1 MKNNLTNEYQ
11 ENEINKILQDGI
23 DKSLLYINSFNTS
36 NFRNFSKSSKLLTNK
51 KNEEKISN
59 NNSQKIKIGFIPLT
73 KSQLNIKSRSL
84 NKTLKHYNK
93 KNLAYYQ
100 IEYNKKRE
108 ELENSKN
115 ELIKERIKQNKLQND
130 MRIRLKK
137 EKEFVCDECEEGY
150 LKSDDGRCH
159 HCSEIGFTHCK
170 KCKRD
175 IENEGDLMCVQC
187 SEGYFLTN
195 EVYCTKCNNS
205 QVQTIRNTCVF
216 CDDVDEGGIEGCKN
230 CYNNGEKILCK
241 ECTDII
247 KKEEKNLKKNNK
259 NLTIKKLLKQ

>member
-1 MKNNLTNEYQ
+1 MKNNLITNEYQ

-59 NNSQKIKIGFIPLT
+59 SLYNNTYFQNLPKDNNNSQKIKIGFIPLT
-73 KSQLNIKSRSL
+73 KSQLNIKSKSL

-100 IEYNKKRE
+100 IEYNRKRE

-137 EKEFVCDECEEGY
+137 EKEFNKIEENDNMIQKNSEDLILRIQQSERIREEQTKIIERLLSEY
-150 LKSDDGRCH
+150 NFMINKLRRNPNIEIVNKYEELKLEADNL
-159 HCSEIGFTHCK
+159 K
-170 KCKRD
+170 
-175 IENEGDLMCVQC
+175 NEG
-187 SEGYFLTN
+187 
-195 EVYCTKCNNS
+195 
-205 QVQTIRNTCVF
+205 
-216 CDDVDEGGIEGCKN
+216 
-230 CYNNGEKILCK
+230 
-241 ECTDII
+241 
-247 KKEEKNLKKNNK
+247 
-259 NLTIKKLLKQ
+259 LTITKKKKLNKKKIFKK

>member
-1 MKNNLTNEYQ
+1 MKNNLITNEYQ

-59 NNSQKIKIGFIPLT
+59 SLYNSTYFQNLPKDNNNSQKIKIGFIPLT
-73 KSQLNIKSRSL
+73 KSQLNIKSKSL
-84 NKTLKHYNK
+84 NKILKPYNK

-137 EKEFVCDECEEGY
+137 EKEFNKIEENDNMIQKNSEDLILRIQQSERIREEQTKIIERLLSEY
-150 LKSDDGRCH
+150 NFMINKLRRNPNIEIVNKYEELKLEADNL
-159 HCSEIGFTHCK
+159 K
-170 KCKRD
+170 
-175 IENEGDLMCVQC
+175 NEG
-187 SEGYFLTN
+187 
-195 EVYCTKCNNS
+195 
-205 QVQTIRNTCVF
+205 
-216 CDDVDEGGIEGCKN
+216 
-230 CYNNGEKILCK
+230 
-241 ECTDII
+241 
-247 KKEEKNLKKNNK
+247 
-259 NLTIKKLLKQ
+259 LTITKKKKSNKKKIFKK

>member
-1 MKNNLTNEYQ
+1 MKNNLITNEYQ

-23 DKSLLYINSFNTS
+23 DKSLLYINTFNTS

-59 NNSQKIKIGFIPLT
+59 SLYNNTYFQNLPKDNNNSQKIKIGFIPLT
-73 KSQLNIKSRSL
+73 KSQLNIKSKSL

-137 EKEFVCDECEEGY
+137 EKEFNKIEENDNIIQKNSEDLILRIQQSERIREEQTKIIERLLSEY
-150 LKSDDGRCH
+150 NFMINKLRRNPNIEIVNKYEELKLEADNL
-159 HCSEIGFTHCK
+159 K
-170 KCKRD
+170 
-175 IENEGDLMCVQC
+175 NEG
-187 SEGYFLTN
+187 
-195 EVYCTKCNNS
+195 
-205 QVQTIRNTCVF
+205 
-216 CDDVDEGGIEGCKN
+216 
-230 CYNNGEKILCK
+230 
-241 ECTDII
+241 
-247 KKEEKNLKKNNK
+247 
-259 NLTIKKLLKQ
+259 LTITKKKKSNKKKIFKK

>member
-1 MKNNLTNEYQ
+1 MKNNLITNEYQ

-51 KNEEKISN
+51 KNDEKISNSLYNNTYFQNLPKDN

-73 KSQLNIKSRSL
+73 KSQLNLKSKSL
-84 NKTLKHYNK
+84 NKTLKPYNK

-137 EKEFVCDECEEGY
+137 EKEFNKIEENDNIIQKNSEDLILRIQQSERIREEQTKIIERLLSEY
-150 LKSDDGRCH
+150 NFMINKLRRNPNIEIVNKYEELKLEADNL
-159 HCSEIGFTHCK
+159 K
-170 KCKRD
+170 
-175 IENEGDLMCVQC
+175 NEG
-187 SEGYFLTN
+187 
-195 EVYCTKCNNS
+195 
-205 QVQTIRNTCVF
+205 
-216 CDDVDEGGIEGCKN
+216 
-230 CYNNGEKILCK
+230 
-241 ECTDII
+241 
-247 KKEEKNLKKNNK
+247 
-259 NLTIKKLLKQ
+259 LTITKKKKSNKKKIFKK

>member
-1 MKNNLTNEYQ
+1 MKNNLITNEYQ

-59 NNSQKIKIGFIPLT
+59 SLYNNTYFQNLPKDNNNSQKIKIGFIPLT
-73 KSQLNIKSRSL
+73 KSQLNIKSKSL
-84 NKTLKHYNK
+84 NKTLKPYNK

-100 IEYNKKRE
+100 IEYNRKRE

-137 EKEFVCDECEEGY
+137 EKEFNKIEENDNIIQKNSEDLILRIQQSERIREEQTKIIERLLSEY
-150 LKSDDGRCH
+150 NFMINKLRRNPNIEIVNKYEELKLEADNL
-159 HCSEIGFTHCK
+159 K
-170 KCKRD
+170 
-175 IENEGDLMCVQC
+175 NEG
-187 SEGYFLTN
+187 
-195 EVYCTKCNNS
+195 
-205 QVQTIRNTCVF
+205 
-216 CDDVDEGGIEGCKN
+216 
-230 CYNNGEKILCK
+230 
-241 ECTDII
+241 
-247 KKEEKNLKKNNK
+247 
-259 NLTIKKLLKQ
+259 LTITKKKKSNKKKIFKK

>member
-1 MKNNLTNEYQ
+1 MKNNLITNEYQ

-51 KNEEKISN
+51 KIDEKISNSLYNNTYFQNLPKDN

-73 KSQLNIKSRSL
+73 KSQLNIKSKSL

-137 EKEFVCDECEEGY
+137 EKEFNKIEENDNMIQKNSEDLILRIQQSERIREEQTKIIERLLSEY
-150 LKSDDGRCH
+150 NFMINKLRRNPNIEIVNKYEELKLEADNL
-159 HCSEIGFTHCK
+159 K
-170 KCKRD
+170 
-175 IENEGDLMCVQC
+175 NEG
-187 SEGYFLTN
+187 
-195 EVYCTKCNNS
+195 
-205 QVQTIRNTCVF
+205 
-216 CDDVDEGGIEGCKN
+216 
-230 CYNNGEKILCK
+230 
-241 ECTDII
+241 
-247 KKEEKNLKKNNK
+247 
-259 NLTIKKLLKQ
+259 LTITKKKKLNKKKIFKK

>member
-1 MKNNLTNEYQ
+1 MKNNLITNEYQ

-23 DKSLLYINSFNTS
+23 DKSLLYVNSFNTS

-51 KNEEKISN
+51 KIDEKISNSLYNNTYFQNLPKDN

-73 KSQLNIKSRSL
+73 KSQLNIKSKSL
-84 NKTLKHYNK
+84 NKTLKPYNK

-137 EKEFVCDECEEGY
+137 EKEFNKIEENDNIIQNNSEDLILRIQQSERIREEQTKIIERLLSEY
-150 LKSDDGRCH
+150 NFMINKLRRNPNIEIVNKYEELKLEADNL
-159 HCSEIGFTHCK
+159 K
-170 KCKRD
+170 
-175 IENEGDLMCVQC
+175 NEG
-187 SEGYFLTN
+187 
-195 EVYCTKCNNS
+195 
-205 QVQTIRNTCVF
+205 
-216 CDDVDEGGIEGCKN
+216 
-230 CYNNGEKILCK
+230 
-241 ECTDII
+241 
-247 KKEEKNLKKNNK
+247 
-259 NLTIKKLLKQ
+259 LTITKKKKSNKKKIFKK

>member
-1 MKNNLTNEYQ
+1 MKNNLITNEYQ

-51 KNEEKISN
+51 KNDEKISNSLYNNTYFQNLPKDN

-73 KSQLNIKSRSL
+73 KSQLNIKSKSL

-100 IEYNKKRE
+100 IEYNRKRE

-137 EKEFVCDECEEGY
+137 EKEFNKIEENDNIIQKNSEDLILRIQQSERIREEQTKIIERLLSEY
-150 LKSDDGRCH
+150 NFMINKLRRNPNIEIVNKYEELKLEADNL
-159 HCSEIGFTHCK
+159 K
-170 KCKRD
+170 
-175 IENEGDLMCVQC
+175 NEG
-187 SEGYFLTN
+187 
-195 EVYCTKCNNS
+195 
-205 QVQTIRNTCVF
+205 
-216 CDDVDEGGIEGCKN
+216 
-230 CYNNGEKILCK
+230 
-241 ECTDII
+241 
-247 KKEEKNLKKNNK
+247 
-259 NLTIKKLLKQ
+259 LTITKKKKSNKKKIFKK

>member
-1 MKNNLTNEYQ
+1 MKNNLITNEYQ

-59 NNSQKIKIGFIPLT
+59 SLYNNTYFQNLPKDNNNSQKIKIGFIPLT
-73 KSQLNIKSRSL
+73 KSQLNIKSKSL
-84 NKTLKHYNK
+84 NKTLKPYNK

-137 EKEFVCDECEEGY
+137 EKEFNKIEENDNMIQKNSEDLILRIQQSERIREEQTKIIERLLSEY
-150 LKSDDGRCH
+150 NFMINKLRRNPNIEIVNKYEELKLEADNL
-159 HCSEIGFTHCK
+159 K
-170 KCKRD
+170 
-175 IENEGDLMCVQC
+175 NEG
-187 SEGYFLTN
+187 
-195 EVYCTKCNNS
+195 
-205 QVQTIRNTCVF
+205 
-216 CDDVDEGGIEGCKN
+216 
-230 CYNNGEKILCK
+230 
-241 ECTDII
+241 
-247 KKEEKNLKKNNK
+247 
-259 NLTIKKLLKQ
+259 LTITKKKKSNKKKIFKK

>member
-1 MKNNLTNEYQ
+1 MKNNLITNEYQ

-59 NNSQKIKIGFIPLT
+59 SLYNNTYFQNLPKDNNNSQKIKIGFIPLT
-73 KSQLNIKSRSL
+73 KSQLNIKSKSL
-84 NKTLKHYNK
+84 NKILKHYNK

-137 EKEFVCDECEEGY
+137 EKEFNKIEENDNIIQKNSEDLILRIQQSERIREEQTKIIERLLSEY
-150 LKSDDGRCH
+150 NFMINKLRRNPNIEIVNKYEELKLEADNL
-159 HCSEIGFTHCK
+159 K
-170 KCKRD
+170 
-175 IENEGDLMCVQC
+175 NEG
-187 SEGYFLTN
+187 
-195 EVYCTKCNNS
+195 
-205 QVQTIRNTCVF
+205 
-216 CDDVDEGGIEGCKN
+216 
-230 CYNNGEKILCK
+230 
-241 ECTDII
+241 
-247 KKEEKNLKKNNK
+247 
-259 NLTIKKLLKQ
+259 LTITKKKKSNKKKIFKK

>member
-1 MKNNLTNEYQ
+1 MKNNLITNEYQ

-51 KNEEKISN
+51 KNDEKISNSLYNNTYFQNLPKDN

-73 KSQLNIKSRSL
+73 KSQLNIKSKSL

-100 IEYNKKRE
+100 IEYNRKRE
-108 ELENSKN
+108 ELENIKN

-137 EKEFVCDECEEGY
+137 EKEFNKIEENDNMIQKNSEDLILRIQQSERIREEQTKIIERLLSEY
-150 LKSDDGRCH
+150 NFMINKLRRNPNIEIVNKYEELKLEADNL
-159 HCSEIGFTHCK
+159 K
-170 KCKRD
+170 
-175 IENEGDLMCVQC
+175 NEG
-187 SEGYFLTN
+187 
-195 EVYCTKCNNS
+195 
-205 QVQTIRNTCVF
+205 
-216 CDDVDEGGIEGCKN
+216 
-230 CYNNGEKILCK
+230 
-241 ECTDII
+241 
-247 KKEEKNLKKNNK
+247 
-259 NLTIKKLLKQ
+259 LTITKKKKSNKKKIFKK

>member
-1 MKNNLTNEYQ
+1 MKNNLITNEYQ

-73 KSQLNIKSRSL
+73 KSQLNIKSKSL

-137 EKEFVCDECEEGY
+137 EKEFNKIEENDNMIQKNSEDLILRIQQSERIREEQTKIIERLLSEY
-150 LKSDDGRCH
+150 NFMINKLRRNPNIEIVNKYEELKLEADNL
-159 HCSEIGFTHCK
+159 K
-170 KCKRD
+170 
-175 IENEGDLMCVQC
+175 NEG
-187 SEGYFLTN
+187 
-195 EVYCTKCNNS
+195 
-205 QVQTIRNTCVF
+205 
-216 CDDVDEGGIEGCKN
+216 
-230 CYNNGEKILCK
+230 
-241 ECTDII
+241 
-247 KKEEKNLKKNNK
+247 
-259 NLTIKKLLKQ
+259 LTITKKKKSNKKKIFKK

>member
-1 MKNNLTNEYQ
+1 MKNNLITNEYQ

-51 KNEEKISN
+51 KIDEKISNSLYNNTYFQNLPKDN

-73 KSQLNIKSRSL
+73 KSQLNIKSKSL

-137 EKEFVCDECEEGY
+137 EKEFNKIEENDNIIQKNSEDLILRIQQSERIREEQTKIIERLLSEY
-150 LKSDDGRCH
+150 NFMINKLRRNPNIEIVNKYEELKLEADNL
-159 HCSEIGFTHCK
+159 K
-170 KCKRD
+170 
-175 IENEGDLMCVQC
+175 NEG
-187 SEGYFLTN
+187 
-195 EVYCTKCNNS
+195 
-205 QVQTIRNTCVF
+205 
-216 CDDVDEGGIEGCKN
+216 
-230 CYNNGEKILCK
+230 
-241 ECTDII
+241 
-247 KKEEKNLKKNNK
+247 
-259 NLTIKKLLKQ
+259 LTITKKKKLNKKKIFKK

>member
-1 MKNNLTNEYQ
+1 MKNNLITNEYQ

-59 NNSQKIKIGFIPLT
+59 SLYNNTYFQNLPKDNNNSQKIKIGFIPLT
-73 KSQLNIKSRSL
+73 KSQLNIKSKSL

-137 EKEFVCDECEEGY
+137 EKEFNKIEENDNMIQKNSEDLILRIQQSERIREEQTKIIERLLSEY
-150 LKSDDGRCH
+150 NFMINKLRRNPNIEIVNKYEELKLEADNL
-159 HCSEIGFTHCK
+159 K
-170 KCKRD
+170 
-175 IENEGDLMCVQC
+175 NEG
-187 SEGYFLTN
+187 
-195 EVYCTKCNNS
+195 
-205 QVQTIRNTCVF
+205 
-216 CDDVDEGGIEGCKN
+216 
-230 CYNNGEKILCK
+230 
-241 ECTDII
+241 
-247 KKEEKNLKKNNK
+247 
-259 NLTIKKLLKQ
+259 LTITKKKKSNKKKIFKK

>member
-1 MKNNLTNEYQ
+1 MKNNLITNEYQ

-36 NFRNFSKSSKLLTNK
+36 NFRKFSKSSKLLTNK
-51 KNEEKISN
+51 KNDEKISNSLYNNTYFQNLPKDN

-73 KSQLNIKSRSL
+73 KSQLNIKSKSL

-137 EKEFVCDECEEGY
+137 EKEFNKIEENDNMIQKNSEDLILRIQQSERIREEQTKIIERLLSEY
-150 LKSDDGRCH
+150 NFMINKLRRNPNIEIVNKYEELKLEADNL
-159 HCSEIGFTHCK
+159 K
-170 KCKRD
+170 
-175 IENEGDLMCVQC
+175 NEG
-187 SEGYFLTN
+187 
-195 EVYCTKCNNS
+195 
-205 QVQTIRNTCVF
+205 
-216 CDDVDEGGIEGCKN
+216 
-230 CYNNGEKILCK
+230 
-241 ECTDII
+241 
-247 KKEEKNLKKNNK
+247 
-259 NLTIKKLLKQ
+259 LTITKKKKSNKKKIFKK

>member
-1 MKNNLTNEYQ
+1 MKNNLITNEYQ

-51 KNEEKISN
+51 KNDEKISNSLYNNTYFQNLPKDN

-73 KSQLNIKSRSL
+73 KSQLNIKSKSL
-84 NKTLKHYNK
+84 NKTLKPYNK

-137 EKEFVCDECEEGY
+137 EKEFNKIEENDNIIQKNSEDLILRIQQSERIREEQTKIIERLLSEY
-150 LKSDDGRCH
+150 NFMINKLRRNPNIEIVNKYEELKLEADNL
-159 HCSEIGFTHCK
+159 K
-170 KCKRD
+170 
-175 IENEGDLMCVQC
+175 NEG
-187 SEGYFLTN
+187 
-195 EVYCTKCNNS
+195 
-205 QVQTIRNTCVF
+205 
-216 CDDVDEGGIEGCKN
+216 
-230 CYNNGEKILCK
+230 
-241 ECTDII
+241 
-247 KKEEKNLKKNNK
+247 
-259 NLTIKKLLKQ
+259 LTITKKKKSNKKKIFKK

>member
-1 MKNNLTNEYQ
+1 MKNNLITNEYQ

-51 KNEEKISN
+51 KNDEKISNSLYNNTYFQNLPKDN

-73 KSQLNIKSRSL
+73 KSQLNIKSKSL

-137 EKEFVCDECEEGY
+137 EKEFNKIEENDNMIQKNSEDLILRIQQSERIREEQTKIIERLLSEY
-150 LKSDDGRCH
+150 NFMINKLRRNPNIEIVNKYEELKLEADNL
-159 HCSEIGFTHCK
+159 K
-170 KCKRD
+170 
-175 IENEGDLMCVQC
+175 NEG
-187 SEGYFLTN
+187 
-195 EVYCTKCNNS
+195 
-205 QVQTIRNTCVF
+205 
-216 CDDVDEGGIEGCKN
+216 
-230 CYNNGEKILCK
+230 
-241 ECTDII
+241 
-247 KKEEKNLKKNNK
+247 
-259 NLTIKKLLKQ
+259 LTITKKKKLNKKKIFKK

>member
-1 MKNNLTNEYQ
+1 MKNNLITNEYQ

-51 KNEEKISN
+51 KNDEKISNSLYNNTYFQNLPKDN

-73 KSQLNIKSRSL
+73 KSQLNIKSKSL

-100 IEYNKKRE
+100 IEYNRKRE

-137 EKEFVCDECEEGY
+137 EKEFNKIEENDNIIQKNSEDLILRIQQSERIREEQTKIIERLLSEY
-150 LKSDDGRCH
+150 NFMINKLRRNPNIEIVNKYEELKLEADNL
-159 HCSEIGFTHCK
+159 K
-170 KCKRD
+170 
-175 IENEGDLMCVQC
+175 NEG
-187 SEGYFLTN
+187 
-195 EVYCTKCNNS
+195 
-205 QVQTIRNTCVF
+205 
-216 CDDVDEGGIEGCKN
+216 
-230 CYNNGEKILCK
+230 
-241 ECTDII
+241 
-247 KKEEKNLKKNNK
+247 
-259 NLTIKKLLKQ
+259 LTITKKKKLNKKKIFKK

>member
-1 MKNNLTNEYQ
+1 MKNNLITNEYQ

-59 NNSQKIKIGFIPLT
+59 SLYNNTYFQNLPKDNNNSQKIKIGFIPLT
-73 KSQLNIKSRSL
+73 KSQLNIKSKSL
-84 NKTLKHYNK
+84 NKTLKPYNK

-137 EKEFVCDECEEGY
+137 EKEFNKIEENDNMIQKNSEDLILRIQQSERIREEQTKIIERLLSEY
-150 LKSDDGRCH
+150 NFMINKLRRNPNIEIVNKYEELKLEADNL
-159 HCSEIGFTHCK
+159 K
-170 KCKRD
+170 
-175 IENEGDLMCVQC
+175 NEG
-187 SEGYFLTN
+187 
-195 EVYCTKCNNS
+195 
-205 QVQTIRNTCVF
+205 
-216 CDDVDEGGIEGCKN
+216 
-230 CYNNGEKILCK
+230 
-241 ECTDII
+241 
-247 KKEEKNLKKNNK
+247 
-259 NLTIKKLLKQ
+259 LTITKKKKLNKKKIFKK

>member
-1 MKNNLTNEYQ
+1 MKNNLITNEYQ

-51 KNEEKISN
+51 KNDEKISNSLYNNTYFQNLPKDN

-73 KSQLNIKSRSL
+73 KSQLNIKSKSL

-137 EKEFVCDECEEGY
+137 EKEFNKIEENDNIIQKNSEDLILRIQQSERIREEQTKIIERLLSEY
-150 LKSDDGRCH
+150 NFMINKLRRNPNIEIVNKYEELKLEADNL
-159 HCSEIGFTHCK
+159 K
-170 KCKRD
+170 
-175 IENEGDLMCVQC
+175 NEG
-187 SEGYFLTN
+187 
-195 EVYCTKCNNS
+195 
-205 QVQTIRNTCVF
+205 
-216 CDDVDEGGIEGCKN
+216 
-230 CYNNGEKILCK
+230 
-241 ECTDII
+241 
-247 KKEEKNLKKNNK
+247 
-259 NLTIKKLLKQ
+259 LTITKKKKSNKKKIFKK

>member
-1 MKNNLTNEYQ
+1 MKNNLITNEYQ

-59 NNSQKIKIGFIPLT
+59 SLYNNTYFQNLPKDNNNSQKIKIGFIPLT
-73 KSQLNIKSRSL
+73 KSQLNIKSKSL
-84 NKTLKHYNK
+84 NKTLKPYNK

-100 IEYNKKRE
+100 IEYNRKRE

-137 EKEFVCDECEEGY
+137 EKEFNKIEENDNMIQKNSEDLILRIQQSERIREEQTKIIERLLSEY
-150 LKSDDGRCH
+150 NFMINKLRRNPNIEIVNKYEELKLEADNL
-159 HCSEIGFTHCK
+159 K
-170 KCKRD
+170 
-175 IENEGDLMCVQC
+175 NEG
-187 SEGYFLTN
+187 
-195 EVYCTKCNNS
+195 
-205 QVQTIRNTCVF
+205 
-216 CDDVDEGGIEGCKN
+216 
-230 CYNNGEKILCK
+230 
-241 ECTDII
+241 
-247 KKEEKNLKKNNK
+247 
-259 NLTIKKLLKQ
+259 LTITKKKKSNKKKIFKK

>member
-1 MKNNLTNEYQ
+1 MKNNLITNEYQ

-51 KNEEKISN
+51 KNDEKISNSLYSNTYFQNLPKDN

-73 KSQLNIKSRSL
+73 KSQLNIKSKSL

-137 EKEFVCDECEEGY
+137 EKEFNKIEENDNMIQKNSEDLILRIQQSERIREEQTKIIERLLSEY
-150 LKSDDGRCH
+150 NFMINKLRRNPNIEIVNKYEELKLEADNL
-159 HCSEIGFTHCK
+159 K
-170 KCKRD
+170 
-175 IENEGDLMCVQC
+175 NEG
-187 SEGYFLTN
+187 
-195 EVYCTKCNNS
+195 
-205 QVQTIRNTCVF
+205 
-216 CDDVDEGGIEGCKN
+216 
-230 CYNNGEKILCK
+230 
-241 ECTDII
+241 
-247 KKEEKNLKKNNK
+247 
-259 NLTIKKLLKQ
+259 LTITKKKKSNKKKIFKK

>member
-1 MKNNLTNEYQ
+1 MKNNLITNEYQ

-59 NNSQKIKIGFIPLT
+59 SLYNNTYFQNLPKDNNNSQKIKIGFIPLT
-73 KSQLNIKSRSL
+73 KSQLNIKSKSL

-100 IEYNKKRE
+100 IEYNRKRE

-137 EKEFVCDECEEGY
+137 EKEFNKIEENDNIIQKNSEDLILRIQQSERIREEQTKIIERLLSEY
-150 LKSDDGRCH
+150 NFMINKLRRNPNIEIVNKYEELKLEADNL
-159 HCSEIGFTHCK
+159 K
-170 KCKRD
+170 
-175 IENEGDLMCVQC
+175 NEG
-187 SEGYFLTN
+187 
-195 EVYCTKCNNS
+195 
-205 QVQTIRNTCVF
+205 
-216 CDDVDEGGIEGCKN
+216 
-230 CYNNGEKILCK
+230 
-241 ECTDII
+241 
-247 KKEEKNLKKNNK
+247 
-259 NLTIKKLLKQ
+259 LTITKKKKLNKKKIFKK

>member
-1 MKNNLTNEYQ
+1 MKNNLITNEYQ

-51 KNEEKISN
+51 KNDEKISNSLYNNTYFQNLPKDN

-73 KSQLNIKSRSL
+73 KSQLNIKSKSL

-137 EKEFVCDECEEGY
+137 EKEFNKIEENDNMIQKNSEDLILRIQQSERIREEQTKIIERLLSEY
-150 LKSDDGRCH
+150 NFMINKLRRNPNIEIVNKYEELKLEADNL
-159 HCSEIGFTHCK
+159 K
-170 KCKRD
+170 
-175 IENEGDLMCVQC
+175 NEG
-187 SEGYFLTN
+187 
-195 EVYCTKCNNS
+195 
-205 QVQTIRNTCVF
+205 
-216 CDDVDEGGIEGCKN
+216 
-230 CYNNGEKILCK
+230 
-241 ECTDII
+241 
-247 KKEEKNLKKNNK
+247 
-259 NLTIKKLLKQ
+259 LTITKKKKSNKKKIFKK

>member
-1 MKNNLTNEYQ
+1 MKNNLITNEYQ

-59 NNSQKIKIGFIPLT
+59 SLYNNTYFQNLPKDNNNSQKIKIGFIPLT
-73 KSQLNIKSRSL
+73 KSQLNIKSKSL
-84 NKTLKHYNK
+84 NKTLKPYNK

-137 EKEFVCDECEEGY
+137 EKEFNKIEENDNMIQKNSEDLILRIQQSERIREEQTKIIERLLSEY
-150 LKSDDGRCH
+150 NFMINKLRRNPNIEIVNKYEELKLEADNL
-159 HCSEIGFTHCK
+159 K
-170 KCKRD
+170 
-175 IENEGDLMCVQC
+175 NEGLAI
-187 SEGYFLTN
+187 
-195 EVYCTKCNNS
+195 TKKKKSN
-205 QVQTIRNTCVF
+205 
-216 CDDVDEGGIEGCKN
+216 KK
-230 CYNNGEKILCK
+230 KIF
-241 ECTDII
+241 
-247 KKEEKNLKKNNK
+247 KK
-259 NLTIKKLLKQ
+259 

>member
-1 MKNNLTNEYQ
+1 MKNNLITNEYQ

-51 KNEEKISN
+51 KNDEKISNSLYNNTYFQNLPKDN

-73 KSQLNIKSRSL
+73 KSQLNIKSKSL

-137 EKEFVCDECEEGY
+137 EKEFNKIEENDNIIQKNSEDLILRIQQSERIREEQTKIIERLLSEY
-150 LKSDDGRCH
+150 NFMINKLRRNPNIEIVNKYEELKLEADNL
-159 HCSEIGFTHCK
+159 K
-170 KCKRD
+170 
-175 IENEGDLMCVQC
+175 NEG
-187 SEGYFLTN
+187 
-195 EVYCTKCNNS
+195 
-205 QVQTIRNTCVF
+205 
-216 CDDVDEGGIEGCKN
+216 
-230 CYNNGEKILCK
+230 
-241 ECTDII
+241 
-247 KKEEKNLKKNNK
+247 
-259 NLTIKKLLKQ
+259 LTITKKKKLNKKKIFKK

>member
-1 MKNNLTNEYQ
+1 MKNNLITNEYQ

-59 NNSQKIKIGFIPLT
+59 SLYNNTYFQNLPKDNNNSQKIKIGFIPLT
-73 KSQLNIKSRSL
+73 KSQLNIKSKSL

-137 EKEFVCDECEEGY
+137 EKEFNKIEENDNIIQKNSEDLILRIQQSERIREEQTKIIERLLSEY
-150 LKSDDGRCH
+150 NFMINKLRRNPNIEIVNKYEELKLEADNL
-159 HCSEIGFTHCK
+159 K
-170 KCKRD
+170 
-175 IENEGDLMCVQC
+175 NEG
-187 SEGYFLTN
+187 
-195 EVYCTKCNNS
+195 
-205 QVQTIRNTCVF
+205 
-216 CDDVDEGGIEGCKN
+216 
-230 CYNNGEKILCK
+230 
-241 ECTDII
+241 
-247 KKEEKNLKKNNK
+247 
-259 NLTIKKLLKQ
+259 LTITKKKKLNKKKIFKK

>member
-1 MKNNLTNEYQ
+1 MKNNLITNEYQ

-51 KNEEKISN
+51 KNDEKISN

-73 KSQLNIKSRSL
+73 KSQLNIKSKSL

-100 IEYNKKRE
+100 IEYNKKRKKH
-108 ELENSKN
+108 ENSKN

-137 EKEFVCDECEEGY
+137 EKEFNKIEENDNMIQKNSEDLILRIQQSERIREEQTKIIERLLSEY
-150 LKSDDGRCH
+150 NFMINQLRRNPNIEIINKYEELKLEAD
-159 HCSEIGFTHCK
+159 
-170 KCKRD
+170 
-175 IENEGDLMCVQC
+175 
-187 SEGYFLTN
+187 
-195 EVYCTKCNNS
+195 
-205 QVQTIRNTCVF
+205 
-216 CDDVDEGGIEGCKN
+216 
-230 CYNNGEKILCK
+230 
-241 ECTDII
+241 
-247 KKEEKNLKKNNK
+247 NLKKEGMK
-259 NLTIKKLLKQ
+259 VTKKKKVSKKFIKK

>member
-1 MKNNLTNEYQ
+1 MKNNLITNEYQ

-51 KNEEKISN
+51 KNDEKISNSLYSNTYFQNLPKDN

-73 KSQLNIKSRSL
+73 KSQLNIKSKSL

-137 EKEFVCDECEEGY
+137 EKEFNKIEENDNMIQKNSEDLILRIQQSERIREEQTKIIERLLSEY
-150 LKSDDGRCH
+150 NFMINKLRRNPNIEIVNKYEELKLEADNL
-159 HCSEIGFTHCK
+159 K
-170 KCKRD
+170 
-175 IENEGDLMCVQC
+175 NEG
-187 SEGYFLTN
+187 
-195 EVYCTKCNNS
+195 
-205 QVQTIRNTCVF
+205 
-216 CDDVDEGGIEGCKN
+216 
-230 CYNNGEKILCK
+230 
-241 ECTDII
+241 
-247 KKEEKNLKKNNK
+247 
-259 NLTIKKLLKQ
+259 LTITKKKKLNKKKIFKK

>member
-1 MKNNLTNEYQ
+1 MKNNLITNEYQ

-51 KNEEKISN
+51 KIDEKISNSLYNNTYFQNLPKDN

-73 KSQLNIKSRSL
+73 KSQLNIKSKSL
-84 NKTLKHYNK
+84 NKTLKPYNK

-137 EKEFVCDECEEGY
+137 EKEFNKIEENDNMIQKNSEDLILRIQQSERIREEQTKIIERLLSEY
-150 LKSDDGRCH
+150 NFMINKLRRNPNIEIVNKYEELKLEADNL
-159 HCSEIGFTHCK
+159 K
-170 KCKRD
+170 
-175 IENEGDLMCVQC
+175 NEG
-187 SEGYFLTN
+187 
-195 EVYCTKCNNS
+195 
-205 QVQTIRNTCVF
+205 
-216 CDDVDEGGIEGCKN
+216 
-230 CYNNGEKILCK
+230 
-241 ECTDII
+241 
-247 KKEEKNLKKNNK
+247 
-259 NLTIKKLLKQ
+259 LTITKKKKSNKKKIFKK

>member
-1 MKNNLTNEYQ
+1 MKNNLITNEYQ

-51 KNEEKISN
+51 KNDEKISNSLYNNTYFQNLPKDN

-73 KSQLNIKSRSL
+73 KSQLNIKSKSL
-84 NKTLKHYNK
+84 NKTLKPYNK

-137 EKEFVCDECEEGY
+137 EKEFNKIEENDNMIQKNSEDLILRIQQSERIREEQTKIIERLLSEY
-150 LKSDDGRCH
+150 NFMINKLRRNPNIEIVNKYEELKLEADNL
-159 HCSEIGFTHCK
+159 K
-170 KCKRD
+170 
-175 IENEGDLMCVQC
+175 NEG
-187 SEGYFLTN
+187 
-195 EVYCTKCNNS
+195 
-205 QVQTIRNTCVF
+205 
-216 CDDVDEGGIEGCKN
+216 
-230 CYNNGEKILCK
+230 
-241 ECTDII
+241 
-247 KKEEKNLKKNNK
+247 
-259 NLTIKKLLKQ
+259 LTITKKKKLNKKKIFKK

>member
-1 MKNNLTNEYQ
+1 MKNNLITNEYQ

-51 KNEEKISN
+51 KNDEKISNSLYNNTYFQNLPKDN

-73 KSQLNIKSRSL
+73 KSQLNIKSKSL
-84 NKTLKHYNK
+84 NKILKHYNK

-137 EKEFVCDECEEGY
+137 EKEFNKIEENDNMIQKNSEDLILRIQQSERIREEQTKIIERLLSEY
-150 LKSDDGRCH
+150 NFMINKLRRNPNIEIVNKYEELKLEADNL
-159 HCSEIGFTHCK
+159 K
-170 KCKRD
+170 
-175 IENEGDLMCVQC
+175 NEG
-187 SEGYFLTN
+187 
-195 EVYCTKCNNS
+195 
-205 QVQTIRNTCVF
+205 
-216 CDDVDEGGIEGCKN
+216 
-230 CYNNGEKILCK
+230 
-241 ECTDII
+241 
-247 KKEEKNLKKNNK
+247 
-259 NLTIKKLLKQ
+259 LTITKKKKLNKKKIFKK

>member
-1 MKNNLTNEYQ
+1 MKNNLITNEYQ

-51 KNEEKISN
+51 KIDEKISNSLYNNTYFQNLPKDN

-73 KSQLNIKSRSL
+73 KSQLNIKSKSL

-100 IEYNKKRE
+100 IEYNRKRE

-137 EKEFVCDECEEGY
+137 EKEFNKIEENDNMIQKNSEDLILRIQQSERIREEQTKIIERLLSEY
-150 LKSDDGRCH
+150 NFMINKLRRNPNIEIVNKYEELKLEADNL
-159 HCSEIGFTHCK
+159 K
-170 KCKRD
+170 
-175 IENEGDLMCVQC
+175 NEG
-187 SEGYFLTN
+187 
-195 EVYCTKCNNS
+195 
-205 QVQTIRNTCVF
+205 
-216 CDDVDEGGIEGCKN
+216 
-230 CYNNGEKILCK
+230 
-241 ECTDII
+241 
-247 KKEEKNLKKNNK
+247 
-259 NLTIKKLLKQ
+259 LTITKKKKSNKKKIFKK

>member
-1 MKNNLTNEYQ
+1 MKNNLITNEYQ

-51 KNEEKISN
+51 KNDEKISNSLYNNTYFQNLPKDN

-73 KSQLNIKSRSL
+73 KSQLNIKSKSL
-84 NKTLKHYNK
+84 NKTLKPYNK

-137 EKEFVCDECEEGY
+137 EKEFNKIEENDNMIQKNSEDLILRIQQSERIREEQTKIIERLLSEY
-150 LKSDDGRCH
+150 NFMINKLRRNPNIEIVNKYEELKLEADNL
-159 HCSEIGFTHCK
+159 K
-170 KCKRD
+170 
-175 IENEGDLMCVQC
+175 NEG
-187 SEGYFLTN
+187 
-195 EVYCTKCNNS
+195 
-205 QVQTIRNTCVF
+205 
-216 CDDVDEGGIEGCKN
+216 
-230 CYNNGEKILCK
+230 
-241 ECTDII
+241 
-247 KKEEKNLKKNNK
+247 
-259 NLTIKKLLKQ
+259 LTITKKKKSNKKKIFKK

>member
-1 MKNNLTNEYQ
+1 MKNNLITNEYQ

-23 DKSLLYINSFNTS
+23 NKSLLYINSFNTS

-51 KNEEKISN
+51 KNGEKISNSLYNNTYFQNLPKDN

-73 KSQLNIKSRSL
+73 KSQLNIKSKSL
-84 NKTLKHYNK
+84 NKTLKPYNK

-137 EKEFVCDECEEGY
+137 EKEFNKIEENDNMIQKNSEDLILRIQQSERIREEQTKIIERLLSEY
-150 LKSDDGRCH
+150 NFMINKLRRNPNIEIVNKYEELKLEADNL
-159 HCSEIGFTHCK
+159 K
-170 KCKRD
+170 
-175 IENEGDLMCVQC
+175 NEG
-187 SEGYFLTN
+187 
-195 EVYCTKCNNS
+195 
-205 QVQTIRNTCVF
+205 
-216 CDDVDEGGIEGCKN
+216 
-230 CYNNGEKILCK
+230 
-241 ECTDII
+241 
-247 KKEEKNLKKNNK
+247 
-259 NLTIKKLLKQ
+259 LTITKKKKSNKKKIFKK

>member
-1 MKNNLTNEYQ
+1 MKNNLITNEYQ

-51 KNEEKISN
+51 KNDEKISN
-59 NNSQKIKIGFIPLT
+59 SLYNNTYFQNLPKDNNNSKKIKIGFIPLT
-73 KSQLNIKSRSL
+73 KSQLNIKSKSL
-84 NKTLKHYNK
+84 NKTLKPYNK

-137 EKEFVCDECEEGY
+137 EKEFNKIEENDNIIQKNSEDLILRIQQSERIREEQTKIIERLLSEY
-150 LKSDDGRCH
+150 NFMINKLRRNPNIEIVNKYEELKLEADNL
-159 HCSEIGFTHCK
+159 K
-170 KCKRD
+170 
-175 IENEGDLMCVQC
+175 NEG
-187 SEGYFLTN
+187 
-195 EVYCTKCNNS
+195 
-205 QVQTIRNTCVF
+205 
-216 CDDVDEGGIEGCKN
+216 
-230 CYNNGEKILCK
+230 
-241 ECTDII
+241 
-247 KKEEKNLKKNNK
+247 
-259 NLTIKKLLKQ
+259 LTITKKKKSNKKKIFKK

>member
-1 MKNNLTNEYQ
+1 MKNNLITNEYQ

-59 NNSQKIKIGFIPLT
+59 SLYNNTYFQNLPKYNNNSQKIKIGFIPLT
-73 KSQLNIKSRSL
+73 KSQLNIKSKSL

-100 IEYNKKRE
+100 IEYNRKRE

-137 EKEFVCDECEEGY
+137 EKEFNKIEENDNIIQKNSEDLILRIQQSERIREEQTKIIERLLSEY
-150 LKSDDGRCH
+150 NFMINKLRRNPNIEIVNKYEELKLEADNL
-159 HCSEIGFTHCK
+159 K
-170 KCKRD
+170 
-175 IENEGDLMCVQC
+175 NEG
-187 SEGYFLTN
+187 
-195 EVYCTKCNNS
+195 
-205 QVQTIRNTCVF
+205 
-216 CDDVDEGGIEGCKN
+216 
-230 CYNNGEKILCK
+230 
-241 ECTDII
+241 
-247 KKEEKNLKKNNK
+247 
-259 NLTIKKLLKQ
+259 LTITKKKKSNKKKIFKK